1 MAGIDYDIRK
11 ALSQDL
17 GMSPAEAD
25 DMARALMAGFEQLIA
40 RVDVEEA
47 ASRWP
52 NLARHAQCHWTF
64 VSHGDTP
71 SRLRSVIERR
81 SSLLPV

>member
-1 MAGIDYDIRK
+1 MAGTDFDIRT

-17 GMSPAEAD
+17 GIPGADAE
-25 DMARALMAGFEQLIA
+25 DMVTALMAGFEQLIA

-47 ASRWP
+47 ARRWP

-71 SRLRSVIERR
+71 SRLRTVVERR
-81 SSLLPV
+81 SSLLPA